1 MSDKKNA
8 RPGSVMA
15 TFLCCVLGVPT
26 CVKLLPG
33 LYAADMMSAVA
44 VGVLLGAAYLALR
57 PILRVVTFPVGCLTF
72 GLFNA
77 VIDVALLYGCAALIE
92 GFAIE
97 SVIAAVGTA
106 LLIGLLSG
114 IVGGFK

>member
-1 MSDKKNA
+1 MRDRRGGK
-8 RPGSVMA
+8 PGSAFA
-15 TFLCCVLGVPT
+15 TFLCCTLGIPT

-33 LYAADMMSAVA
+33 LLAADMMSAVA
-44 VGVLLGAAYLALR
+44 VGVLLGVAYLILR
-57 PILRVVTFPVGCLTF
+57 PILRLVTLPVGCLTF
-72 GLFNA
+72 GLFNT

-97 SVIAAVGTA
+97 SLIAALGTA
-106 LLIGLLSG
+106 LLINLLSG

>member
-8 RPGSVMA
+8 RPGGVMA

-44 VGVLLGAAYLALR
+44 VGVLLGAA
-57 PILRVVTFPVGCLTF
+57 
-72 GLFNA
+72 
-77 VIDVALLYGCAALIE
+77 
-92 GFAIE
+92 
-97 SVIAAVGTA
+97 
-106 LLIGLLSG
+106 
-114 IVGGFK
+114 

>member
-1 MSDKKNA
+1 
-8 RPGSVMA
+8 MA

-44 VGVLLGAAYLALR
+44 VGVLLGAAYLVLR

-97 SVIAAVGTA
+97 SVIAAIGTA
-106 LLIGLLSG
+106 LLISLLSG
-114 IVGGFK
+114 VVGGFK

>member
-1 MSDKKNA
+1 MSDKKSA
-8 RPGSVMA
+8 RPGGVMA

-26 CVKLLPG
+26 CVRLLPG
-33 LYAADMMSAVA
+33 LSAADMMSAVA
-44 VGVLLGAAYLALR
+44 VGVLLGAAYLVLR

-97 SVIAAVGTA
+97 SVIAAIGTA
-106 LLIGLLSG
+106 LLISLLSG
-114 IVGGFK
+114 VVGGFK

>member
-1 MSDKKNA
+1 MSKREN
-8 RPGSVMA
+8 RPGRTFA
-15 TFLCCVLGVPT
+15 TFLCCVLAIPT
-26 CVKLLPG
+26 AHAIMPG
-33 LYAADMMSAVA
+33 MIQVSEPTQAVA
-44 VGVLLGAAYLALR
+44 VGVLLGAAYLVLR

-97 SVIAAVGTA
+97 SVIAAIGTA
-106 LLIGLLSG
+106 LLISLLSG
-114 IVGGFK
+114 VVGGFK

>member
-44 VGVLLGAAYLALR
+44 VGVLLGAAYLVLR
-57 PILRVVTFPVGCLTF
+57 PILRVVTF

-97 SVIAAVGTA
+97 SVIAAIGTA
-106 LLIGLLSG
+106 LLISLLSG
-114 IVGGFK
+114 VVGGFK